1 MLISH
6 ANVVDERGQ
15 RVEHDKV
22 DRAARQSAPAFGY
35 LLMVQGV
42 GHIDDLI
49 APLEAEYVRL
59 GRLFDQLVINVNTI
73 RVNNES

>member
-35 LLMVQGV
+35 LLMVQSV

-59 GRLFDQLVINVNTI
+59 GRLFDQLVINEYNTS
-73 RVNNES
+73 E